1 MNELEKVLK
10 ALANRRR
17 LLILKCLK
25 RGEEHSVTEIA
36 AEIQL
41 SLRSTSRHLKIL
53 AAADIIDKDQRGL
66 EVFYR
71 LAKNQK
77 VFVSRVV
84 GIL

>member
-1 MNELEKVLK
+1 MNEIEKVLK

-17 LLILKCLK
+17 LSILKCLK
-25 RGEEHSVTEIA
+25 KEDGHSVTEIA
-36 AEIQL
+36 AEIRL

-53 AAADIIDKDQRGL
+53 AAADILDKDQKGL

-77 VFVSRVV
+77 LFVSRVV